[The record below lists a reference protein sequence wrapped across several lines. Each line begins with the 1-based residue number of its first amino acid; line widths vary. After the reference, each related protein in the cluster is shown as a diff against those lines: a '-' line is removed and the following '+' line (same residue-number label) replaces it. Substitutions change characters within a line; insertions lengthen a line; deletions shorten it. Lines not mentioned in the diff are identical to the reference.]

1 MRGYSV
7 GAVLALLAVFAV
19 AGMQTA
25 GAVTRDVPAN
35 YLTIQAGINA
45 ASNGDIVRVAQ
56 GTYNEQVNFNGK
68 NITLTSQNPLD
79 PAVVAATI
87 IHGPDGP
94 VIRVTNGETR
104 SAVVTGF
111 TIKMAAAHYGSGIAS
126 TNSSP
131 TISHNVFT
139 ACQTAGVEIYFG
151 SPLIENNAFNN
162 NQSGVF
168 AGNHGSPDIQ
178 NNTFS
183 GNSQYGIE
191 IYNAT
196 GNIVGNTI
204 ANTSGGNSVGLDAG
218 ALTGPLTARN
228 NIIRTSQQA
237 GIWYEGGPATFTG
250 NLIIGNHGPGI
261 KCSAA
266 GSPVFAN
273 NTLYANG
280 DGGQGN
286 VVCVQLSSPV
296 IRNCIIANAPAGGGI
311 TAASA
316 ASNSMT
322 ISYCNVWGNA
332 GGNYVNLTALTGTN
346 GNISVDPQFV
356 DAVGGNFRLKSC
368 NGHSAGAGTWVK
380 DVTTSPCID
389 AGPPTVGFSAEP
401 APNGGR
407 INMGYDANT
416 ALTSRSSM
424 FPAHTPKN
432 GATNIARGSAITLSF
447 AWPMNAASTQSH
459 FSLKRGAV
467 AVPGIFAW
475 PTNKKMVFTP
485 NTALLAGTLHTVL
498 VTTGAMR
505 LDATTVNWQESFTFT
520 TGAALSSGV
529 VTASAVA
536 AGEGAQITV
545 QLASAADVQV
555 SICNMAGREVAALS
569 PRTLQPGLNTL
580 LWSGKSSLG
589 TPVPSGQYLVRVT
602 ARNADGTV
610 ANCLAPLQR

>member
-1 MRGYSV
+1 
-7 GAVLALLAVFAV
+7 
-19 AGMQTA
+19 MQA
-25 GAVTRDVPAN
+25 AAAVTRDVPAN

-45 ASNGDIVRVAQ
+45 ASNGDTVRVAQ
-56 GTYNEQVNFNGK
+56 GTHNEQIDFNGK
-68 NITLTSQNPLD
+68 NITLTSTNPLD
-79 PAVVAATI
+79 PTVVAATI

-94 VIRVTNGETR
+94 VISIRGGETR

-111 TIKMAAAHYGSGIAS
+111 TITMAAGHVGSGIVVTGSA
-126 TNSSP
+126 P
-131 TISHNVFT
+131 TITHNIFT
-139 ACQTAGVEIYFG
+139 GCHTAGVEIALVG
-151 SPLIENNAFNN
+151 TTPLVESNTFNSNGIGVYAGNHSAPDILSNAFN
-162 NQSGVF
+162 
-168 AGNHGSPDIQ
+168 
-178 NNTFS
+178 
-183 GNSQYGIE
+183 GNSEYGVE
-191 IYNAT
+191 VYNAT
-196 GNIVGNTI
+196 ANIVGNTI
-204 ANTSGGNSVGLDAG
+204 LNTSGGGNCVGLDVG
-218 ALTGPLTARN
+218 ALTAPLTARN
-228 NIIRTSQQA
+228 NTIKTSQEA

-273 NTLYANG
+273 NTLYGNG
-280 DGGQGN
+280 SGGWGN
-286 VVCVQLSSPV
+286 VLCAQVSSPT
-296 IRNCIIANAPAGGGI
+296 IRNCIIANAPVGGGI

-322 ISYCNVWGNA
+322 ISYCDVWGNA
-332 GGNYVNLTALTGTN
+332 GGNYLNLTAPTGTN

-356 DAVGGNFRLKSC
+356 DPTGGNLRLKSC
-368 NGHSAGAGTWVK
+368 NGHSAGTGTWVK
-380 DVTTSPCID
+380 DVTTSPCLD
-389 AGPPTVGFSAEP
+389 AGPPTAGFSAEP

-407 INMGYDANT
+407 TNMGYDANT
-416 ALTSRSSM
+416 ALASRSSM

-432 GATNIARGSAITLSF
+432 AATNIARSSAITLNF

-459 FSLKRGAV
+459 FSLKRGTV
-467 AVPGIFAW
+467 AVPGSFTW

-485 NTALLAGTLHTVL
+485 NTAMLPGTLHTVL
-498 VTTGAMR
+498 ITTGAMR

-536 AGEGAQITV
+536 TGEGAQITV
-545 QLASAADVQV
+545 QLALAADVQV

-569 PRTLQPGLNTL
+569 PRTLQAGLNTL
-580 LWSGKSSLG
+580 LWSGKTSLG

-602 ARNADGTV
+602 ARNVDGTL